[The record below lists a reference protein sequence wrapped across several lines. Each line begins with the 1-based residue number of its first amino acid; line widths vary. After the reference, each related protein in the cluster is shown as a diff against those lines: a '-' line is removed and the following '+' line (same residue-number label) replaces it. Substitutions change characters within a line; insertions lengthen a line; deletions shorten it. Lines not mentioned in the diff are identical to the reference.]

1 VTAVASR
8 REVERFRAA
17 VTQRLGLAFDEAKSA
32 FLGEVLE
39 RRLAAAGGPAACYL
53 TRLENG
59 CGRGELGA
67 LARELT
73 VGETY
78 LFRNSEQFRAV
89 AEIALPR
96 RLRAARTTRLLRLVS
111 AGCASGEEPYSLAII
126 CREVIADPAWTVQIR
141 GVDINPSA
149 LARAA
154 EARFSAWALR
164 ETPAEVR
171 ARWFRPA
178 GSALTLDPAVRDTVA
193 FEQRNL
199 ADDDPEL
206 WAEQQLDIVFCRNVL
221 MYFAPEQ
228 ARALVARIA
237 AALAPGGYLFLGHAE
252 NLRGLSDAF
261 HLRHTHNTFYYERK
275 TEGRV
280 VALPRPAAPGTAWID
295 AIAAASQRVAALC
308 PAPAAPE
315 PEEAAPW
322 DAAGA
327 LDLLRADRFPE
338 ALALVRARPA
348 QSARDPDLI
357 LLEAVLLAHRGER
370 DAAEDCCKRLLAVDG
385 LNAGA
390 HYALALCRESA
401 GDGIAAAEH
410 DRIAIHLDPGFAMP
424 HLHLGLLAR
433 RGGEREAARRE
444 LVQAL
449 ALLRREDA
457 SRLLLFGGGF
467 GREALIGLCESA
479 LRDCGGQA

>member
-1 VTAVASR
+1 MTAVASR

-17 VTQRLGLAFDEAKSA
+17 IRQRLGLAFDDARTG
-32 FLGEVLE
+32 FLAEVLQ
-39 RRLAAAGGPAACYL
+39 RRLAAESASPAGYL
-53 TRLENG
+53 ARLESGG
-59 CGRGELGA
+59 CRGELGA

-78 LFRNSEQFRAV
+78 LFRNSEQFRAL

-96 RLRAARTTRLLRLVS
+96 RLRASRGARHLRLVS
-111 AGCASGEEPYSLAII
+111 AGCASGEEPYSLAIT
-126 CREVIADPAWTVQIR
+126 CREAIAEPGWAVQIR
-141 GVDINPSA
+141 AVDINPAA

-164 ETPAEVR
+164 ETPGEVR

-178 GSALTLDPAVRDTVA
+178 GHALTLDPAVRELVV

-199 ADDDPEL
+199 AEDDPEL
-206 WAEQQLDIVFCRNVL
+206 WPAQGLDIVFCRNVL

-228 ARALVARIA
+228 AQALVARIA

-252 NLRGLSDAF
+252 NLRGLSDRF

-280 VALPRPAAPGTAWID
+280 VALPRAPNGAAW
-295 AIAAASQRVAALC
+295 AAAIGAASERVAALC
-308 PAPAAPE
+308 AAPE
-315 PEEAAPW
+315 AAEPAAEAPWNAAP
-322 DAAGA
+322 AFE
-327 LDLLRADRFPE
+327 LLRAERIAE

-348 QSARDPDLI
+348 GRAQDPELL

-370 DAAEDCCKRLLAVDG
+370 EAAEACCRRLLGLDG

-401 GDGIAAAEH
+401 GDGVAAAEH

-424 HLHLGLLAR
+424 HLHLGLLVRR
-433 RGGEREAARRE
+433 RGERAAARRE
-444 LVQAL
+444 LAQAL

-467 GREALIGLCESA
+467 GREALIELCGAA
-479 LRDCGGQA
+479 LRECGGEA